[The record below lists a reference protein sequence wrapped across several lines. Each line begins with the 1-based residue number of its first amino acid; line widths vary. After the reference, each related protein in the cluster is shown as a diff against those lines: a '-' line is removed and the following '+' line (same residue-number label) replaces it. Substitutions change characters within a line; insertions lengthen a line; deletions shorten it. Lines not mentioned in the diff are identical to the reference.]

1 VRTFPVFPL
10 IVALSVTLAP
20 QSSQTGREPTLK
32 PGQISFAITADSM
45 SPTLVSGDRITLDVL
60 YYRSHV
66 PRSGELVVLRVPTD
80 QPMPERV
87 VSVQPL
93 QVKRVVA
100 VGGDVISLSGKRLR
114 VNGIDAPESYAHYEP
129 VGSVVES
136 GDFESVKIP
145 ANHFFVLGDNRSH
158 SLDSRHFGAI
168 TLNAIVG
175 KPLYIYDS
183 PDKSRIGRGIR

>member
-1 VRTFPVFPL
+1 
-10 IVALSVTLAP
+10 
-20 QSSQTGREPTLK
+20 
-32 PGQISFAITADSM
+32 
-45 SPTLVSGDRITLDVL
+45 
-60 YYRSHV
+60 
-66 PRSGELVVLRVPTD
+66 
-80 QPMPERV
+80 MPERV

-183 PDKSRIGRGIR
+183 PDKSRIGRGIRWLPAFLEIEPIVASFLTPHKPDMIA